1 MSFLR
6 LLKPQPV
13 LRIPRIS
20 VNDVQQFRRYET
32 RDMVLDGPARMAAFR
47 DLTNR
52 VNNQRECWAWQIQS
66 LVFMISMEGNYGRT
80 SLEEATYLMRA
91 CQADILDL
99 FPSEQK
105 ILTELAWDSV
115 KSAHM
120 KGTAYSC
127 NRCDIISGLFQIP
140 WLPPCITT

>member
-6 LLKPQPV
+6 LMRSQPV

-20 VNDVQQFRRYET
+20 VKDVHQIRRYET
-32 RDMVLDGPARMAAFR
+32 RDLTLDGPARMAAFR

-80 SLEEATYLMRA
+80 SLEEATYLLRA

-120 KGTAYSC
+120 KGTAYPC
-127 NRCDIISGLFQIP
+127 NRDEL
-140 WLPPCITT
+140 ITGVYSRFLVCLLV